1 MVFLILALAPVALLI
16 VLMCSGPRPT
26 MWEQME

>member
-1 MVFLILALAPVALLI
+1 VLAMAPVALLI
-16 VLMCSGPRPT
+16 VLICAGRRPT